1 MDNNGKPVAAR
12 PAVGIRTLVIFV
24 LIVVGLQVLAA
35 FLEILFLNTWE
46 QRSQFGEMFGS
57 VNTLFSGL
65 AFAGVIYTI
74 LLQRH
79 ELELQRESQT
89 RSEQLMVQTA
99 NLSALNSLVEATSR
113 KLVDMKER
121 RDPPNEIAE
130 VKVELDTY
138 LEEIKG
144 ILKSGAVVEANAV
157 RLVFQA
163 VKPKSN

>member
-1 MDNNGKPVAAR
+1 MDNNGNPIARR
-12 PAVGIRTLVIFV
+12 PAVGIQTLVIFV

-35 FLEILFLNTWE
+35 FLEILLINNWE
-46 QRSQFGEMFGS
+46 ARSQFGEMFGS

-89 RSEQLMVQTA
+89 RSEQLMVLTA

-121 RDPPNEIAE
+121 KDPPNEIAD
-130 VKVELDTY
+130 VKNELEKY
-138 LEEIKG
+138 LKEIKG
-144 ILKSGAVVEANAV
+144 ILNSGAVVEAKV
-157 RLVFQA
+157 VPQVFQA
-163 VKPKSN
+163 IEPKSN